1 MRRFLHWLVLA
12 CGFTLVC
19 LRLYPSDGPEWIPNL
34 FFDDAIR
41 VKLEALSLGVIG
53 SLGESV
59 ANNATYASNFS
70 SLVHTFAILIEVV
83 IIAVFFYLVARRI

>member
-12 CGFTLVC
+12 CGFALVC
-19 LRLYPSDGPEWIPNL
+19 LRLYPSEDGEWISNL

-41 VKLEALSLGVIG
+41 VKLEEISLGVIG

-70 SLVHTFAILIEVV
+70 SLVHTFAILIEVL
-83 IIAVFFYLVARRI
+83 IIALVFYLAARKI

>member
-12 CGFTLVC
+12 CGFALVC
-19 LRLYPSDGPEWIPNL
+19 LRLYPSDDAEWISNL
-34 FFDDAIR
+34 FFDDAVR
-41 VKLEALSLGVIG
+41 VKLEAVSLGVIG

-59 ANNATYASNFS
+59 ANNATYASNLS